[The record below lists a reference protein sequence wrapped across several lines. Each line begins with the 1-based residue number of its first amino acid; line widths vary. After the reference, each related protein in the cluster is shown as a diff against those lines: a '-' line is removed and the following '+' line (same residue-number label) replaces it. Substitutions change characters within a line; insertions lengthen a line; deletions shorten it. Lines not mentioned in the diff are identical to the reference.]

1 MLHLFYQRLSL
12 HERLYPGIQKI
23 DPEEL
28 LKECFKKES
37 GKRNENY
44 TQDEDVHN
52 VSKLH
57 AQEQMNARNNHGK
70 LDTSKDV
77 SKVNKLQVVV
87 NNLKVDQADRQ
98 TVSDGTIK
106 EGHHE
111 AAKTLLKQETTID
124 KVNGNIWTQ
133 KGMAKK
139 HELKGGASE
148 FLLGDRSGKTFVGEQ
163 DLRYSC
169 SLKNNDEML
178 QPCSIIGVHESAKR
192 VVIHMHSQKADQAIQ
207 LVPKMI
213 NLPDTVEE
221 LLRMGGKF
229 DLN

>member
-1 MLHLFYQRLSL
+1 MLHFFYQRLSL
-12 HERLYPGIQKI
+12 HERLYPGIQKN

-37 GKRNENY
+37 GNRNENY
-44 TQDEDVHN
+44 TQDKDIYN

-57 AQEQMNARNNHGK
+57 AQEQMSARSSHGK

-98 TVSDGTIK
+98 IVSDVKIK

-124 KVNGNIWTQ
+124 KINGGRWTQ
-133 KGMAKK
+133 KDMAKK
-139 HELKGGASE
+139 HELKGGASD
-148 FLLGDRSGKTFVGEQ
+148 FPLGDGSGKTFVVEQ
-163 DLRYSC
+163 DLRHSC
-169 SLKNNDEML
+169 SLKTDDKML
-178 QPCSIIGVHESAKR
+178 KPCWQVGVHESPKR
-192 VVIHMHSQKADQAIQ
+192 VVIHMHYQKADPAMQIM
-207 LVPKMI
+207 PKMI

-221 LLRMGGKF
+221 LLRIGGKF